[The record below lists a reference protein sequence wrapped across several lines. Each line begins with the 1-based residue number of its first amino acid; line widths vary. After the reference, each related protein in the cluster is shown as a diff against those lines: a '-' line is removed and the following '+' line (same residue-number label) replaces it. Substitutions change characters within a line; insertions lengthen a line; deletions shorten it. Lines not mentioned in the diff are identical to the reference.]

1 MTDVEKATIQ
11 AREAFAIE
19 RAKFEPLIVSM
30 DSSIDGLGQSAHFTA
45 KAIDGSNIEVTY
57 VGISERMHE
66 LTCVSVLTTEPLG
79 RDSIDDGSLRFIAH
93 GWKGKPDF
101 TTTGID
107 PAADSDPQ
115 VFEVG
120 PSENNRIVSAILES
134 AMAYLKDHPGS
145 MAAAGCLH
153 SARKI
158 YLAELEVARHQS
170 ALANSETALANCR
183 FAYEMFLEKAREIH
197 PELQDD
203 AAPST
208 PAM

>member
-1 MTDVEKATIQ
+1 MTDIEKATIQ
-11 AREAFAIE
+11 AREAFAVE

-30 DSSIDGLGQSAHFTA
+30 DTSVDGLGKSAHFTA

-57 VGISERMHE
+57 VGVSERMHD

-79 RDSIDDGSLRFIAH
+79 RDSIGDGSLRFIAH

-107 PAADSDPQ
+107 PAADADPQ

-120 PSENNRIVSAILES
+120 PSENNRIVAAIIDAAS
-134 AMAYLKDHPGS
+134 AYLRDHPGS

-158 YLAELEVARHQS
+158 YLAEIEVARHQS
-170 ALANSETALANCR
+170 ALTNSETALANCR
-183 FAYEMFLEKAREIH
+183 FAYEMFLEKALELH
-197 PELQDD
+197 PELQEEN
-203 AAPST
+203 APSS